1 MSRSAAARANRR
13 GEPPPSPEPLPG
25 PAPDSHTHL
34 DIVLGERPAGDE
46 HGEWASD
53 DDVDAE
59 VSAAVAVGVP
69 RLVQVGVDVPSS
81 RWSAA
86 LAERHPNV
94 LAAVALHPNEAGV
107 GKATD
112 DALAEIDRLAAQPRV
127 RAVGETGLDRY
138 RTGPEGWAAQE
149 ASFRAHIGMAK
160 RHGVALVVHD
170 RDAHDEILRVV
181 DDEGAPE
188 HVVMHCFS
196 GDAAFAR
203 ACVGR
208 GFVLSFAGTLTFGNA
223 GFLREAAAATPVDQL
238 LVETDAPFLTPMP
251 HRGRPNASRLVPH
264 TVRALAEV
272 TGTDLAE
279 LCATLT
285 ATAERVFGP
294 WRPDVTSA

>member
-1 MSRSAAARANRR
+1 VSRSAAARANRR
-13 GEPPPSPEPLPG
+13 GDPPPSPEPLPG
-25 PAPDSHTHL
+25 PAVDSHTHL
-34 DIVLGERPAGDE
+34 DIVLGERPAGNE

-53 DDVDAE
+53 ADVDAE
-59 VSAAVAVGVP
+59 IAAAVAVGVP

-81 RWSAA
+81 GWSAA

-94 LAAVALHPNEAGV
+94 LATVAIHPNEAGA
-107 GKATD
+107 GTASD

-127 RAVGETGLDRY
+127 RAIGETGLDRY

-149 ASFRAHIGMAK
+149 ASFRAHIRIAK
-160 RHGVALVVHD
+160 EHGIALVIHD
-170 RDAHDEILRVV
+170 RDAHEEILRVV

-203 ACVGR
+203 ACVDR

-223 GFLREAAAATPVDQL
+223 GYLREAAAATPPERL

-272 TGTDLAE
+272 TGADLE
-279 LCATLT
+279 EFCASLT
-285 ATAERVFGP
+285 ANAERVFGR
-294 WRPDVTSA
+294 WE